1 MSEPTAAGNESTIPI
16 APELFVRDIDAS
28 LRFYVEQLGFRTV
41 RRGSGFA
48 VVARGDAH
56 LLLATPDETVQAMA
70 NWLAAGPRGV
80 GVHIR
85 IIVDAVDALYQR
97 ASASSATVVRG
108 LDDRAY
114 GLRDFI
120 IADPDGFL
128 LRFASPIER

>member
-28 LRFYVEQLGFRTV
+28 LRFYVEQLGFRTI
-41 RRGSGFA
+41 RRESGFA
-48 VVARGDAH
+48 VVALGDAH
-56 LLLATPDETVQAMA
+56 LLLATPDETVPAMA
-70 NWLAAGPRGV
+70 SWLASGPRGV
-80 GVHIR
+80 GIHIR
-85 IIVDAVDALYQR
+85 IMVDAVDALYQL
-97 ASASSATVVRG
+97 ASASGATVVQE

-120 IADPDGFL
+120 VADPDGFL

>member
-1 MSEPTAAGNESTIPI
+1 MSEPTATGNESTIPI

-41 RRGSGFA
+41 RRESSFA
-48 VVARGDAH
+48 VVVLGDAH
-56 LLLATPDETVQAMA
+56 LLLATPDEAVPAMES
-70 NWLAAGPRGV
+70 WLASGPRGV
-80 GVHIR
+80 GLNIR
-85 IIVDAVDALYQR
+85 IMVDAVDALYQL
-97 ASASSATVVRG
+97 ASDRGATVVREI
-108 LDDRAY
+108 DDRVY

>member
-16 APELFVRDIDAS
+16 APELFVHDIDAS
-28 LRFYVEQLGFRTV
+28 LPVYAAQWGLRAV
-41 RRGSGFA
+41 RREAGFA
-48 VVARGDAH
+48 LVSVGEAQRVVA
-56 LLLATPDETVQAMA
+56 TPEETVQAMA

>member
-1 MSEPTAAGNESTIPI
+1 MSEAITTGNESTIPI

-41 RRGSGFA
+41 RRESGFA
-48 VVARGDAH
+48 VVALGDAH

-85 IIVDAVDALYQR
+85 IMVDAVDALYQR

>member
-1 MSEPTAAGNESTIPI
+1 MSEAITTGNESTIPI

-41 RRGSGFA
+41 RREAGFA
-48 VVARGDAH
+48 VVSLGDAH

-85 IIVDAVDALYQR
+85 IMVDAVDALYQR
-97 ASASSATVVRG
+97 ASASSATVVQG

>member
-1 MSEPTAAGNESTIPI
+1 MSKLTATGNESTIPI
-16 APELFVRDIDAS
+16 APEFFVRDIAAS
-28 LRFYVEQLGFRTV
+28 LRFYIDQLGFRTV
-41 RRGSGFA
+41 RRESGFA
-48 VVARGDAH
+48 VVALGDAH
-56 LLLATPDETVQAMA
+56 LLLATPDETVPAMA

-85 IIVDAVDALYQR
+85 IMVDAVDTLYQQ
-97 ASASSATVVRG
+97 ASASDATVVRE